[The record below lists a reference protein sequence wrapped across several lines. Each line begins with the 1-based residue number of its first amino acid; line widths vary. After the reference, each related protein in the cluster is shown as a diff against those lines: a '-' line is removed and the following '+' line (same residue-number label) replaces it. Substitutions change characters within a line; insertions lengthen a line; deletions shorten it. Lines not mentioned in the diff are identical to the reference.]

1 MTRPGVNREQTLP
14 CLAGTQQSP
23 VLEAPLLE
31 ETPSSRPRV
40 SKALGCHV
48 EPGVALYNCSHGFLG
63 SPPLALHD
71 CVP

>member
-23 VLEAPLLE
+23 ALGAPP
-31 ETPSSRPRV
+31 PSSRPRV

-71 CVP
+71 RVP